1 MKKALIVVVA
11 VIAVL
16 LVFPYLLPSNIKVE
30 RTTEINKSVDVVY
43 GKVNNLK
50 SWEEWDP
57 WFAKDPDMNSE
68 YTGAEEGVDAKRCW
82 DSDNPDVGKGCLTIL
97 ESEANASIKA
107 QLDFDGQN
115 PGSGSWKFSDNEG
128 VTTVTWAMNIN
139 MGMNPIGR
147 VLGLFMDRMIGPD
160 FDKGLESLKQVCESI
175 PDPKQYPIEIEYMK
189 IPSQSIYSIKDSA
202 VTFELGD
209 KFAELFVE
217 ISTHVAITGAEVTGQ
232 PIAIWHKY
240 DPSAKHII
248 EAAIPVAITGESE
261 GRVQAGSIAEGN
273 VVRAVHIG
281 SYQSAAQSYEV
292 LYEYIADN
300 GYVKAGATWEQYMTD
315 PVSQPDTSKWITH
328 IYLPVK

>member
-1 MKKALIVVVA
+1 MKKVLVILAAVAA
-11 VIAVL
+11 VI
-16 LVFPYLLPSNIKVE
+16 LVFPYLLPSEIKVQ
-30 RTTEINKSVDVVY
+30 RTIEINKSVDVVY

-68 YTGAEEGVDAKRCW
+68 YIGTEEGVDAKRCW

-97 ESEANASIKA
+97 ESEANASIKT

-115 PGSGSWKFSDNEG
+115 PGYGSWKFSDNEG

-147 VLGLFMDRMIGPD
+147 VIGLFMDGMIGPD
-160 FDKGLESLKQVCESI
+160 FEKGLESLKQVCESI

-248 EAAIPVAITGESE
+248 EAAIPVATTLDGE
-261 GRVQAGSIAEGN
+261 GRVLASTIGEGN

-292 LYEYIADN
+292 LHEYIADN
-300 GYVKAGATWEQYMTD
+300 GYVKSGPSWEQYMTD